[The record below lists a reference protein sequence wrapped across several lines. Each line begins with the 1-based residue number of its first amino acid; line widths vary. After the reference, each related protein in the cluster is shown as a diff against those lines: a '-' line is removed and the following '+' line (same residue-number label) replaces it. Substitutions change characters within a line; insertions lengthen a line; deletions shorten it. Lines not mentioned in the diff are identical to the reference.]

1 MDQGGGLTGTIGAMI
16 ERCFVAIE
24 KYGRVDWIFPDSAS
38 TTMINS
44 LRAAAIKNGLNAR
57 NIKGCRKNEIKDR
70 PRFVDMLLTSGRLK
84 FSTECT
90 DVLKALS
97 SLVWDEKKKDIP
109 EDKNINNCN
118 DWYDA
123 FCYTFLDFIE
133 FIDLRR

>member
-1 MDQGGGLTGTIGAMI
+1 MG
-16 ERCFVAIE
+16 F
-24 KYGRVDWIFPDSAS
+24 
-38 TTMINS
+38 
-44 LRAAAIKNGLNAR
+44 
-57 NIKGCRKNEIKDR
+57 RKNEIKDR
-70 PRFVDMLLTSGRLK
+70 PRVVDMLLTSGRLK
-84 FSTECT
+84 FSAECT